1 MSPRALVCGLL
12 TLVLA
17 ACATPSPQS
26 AEEAARPGLRDPG
39 AATQWQNLGVTPN
52 GNVMHELDKQ
62 SVVRHGDV
70 VTFRDRKTIFNLKR
84 ETFTAL
90 PRHKVSVNS
99 WRIDCQAQTYQ
110 LLASS
115 LFDENGKQIASYTY
129 NDGEIR
135 PAAITPNSASY
146 QQMQSVCRRP

>member
-1 MSPRALVCGLL
+1 MSPRAPVAALL
-12 TLVLA
+12 AIGLA
-17 ACATPSPQS
+17 ACATTQPLP
-26 AEEAARPGLRDPG
+26 EAPGRAAPRDPG
-39 AATQWQNLGVTPN
+39 NATLWQNLGVSPN
-52 GNVMHELDKQ
+52 GNIMHELDTQ
-62 SVVRHGDV
+62 SVVRHGEG

-84 ETFTAL
+84 ETFSTL

-115 LFDENGKQIASYTY
+115 LFDENGKPVASYTY